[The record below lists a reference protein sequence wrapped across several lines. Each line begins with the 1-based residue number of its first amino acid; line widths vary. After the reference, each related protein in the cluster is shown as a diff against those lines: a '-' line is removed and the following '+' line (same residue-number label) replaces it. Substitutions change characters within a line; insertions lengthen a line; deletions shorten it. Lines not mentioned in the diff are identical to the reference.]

1 MFRKVL
7 IANRGEI
14 AVRVQRTLREMGIT
28 SVAVY
33 SDVDR
38 AAPHVTGADEAYL
51 LGGAEAAA
59 SYLNQRRILEVAQQA
74 GCDALHPG
82 YGFLSENATFAR
94 ACEEAGISFLG
105 PPAQAIEDMGS
116 KLRSRQLMVQAGVPV
131 VPGSDGIEQGVSELR
146 KVADDMGYPVLLK
159 ASAGGGGKGM
169 RVVEASADFERAA
182 QVARGE
188 AEKAFGDGTL
198 YLEKYI
204 KRSRHIEIQV
214 FADRHD
220 NVVHLFE
227 RECSIQRRHQKIIE
241 EAPSVAI
248 DAATRARM
256 GKAAVA
262 AARAVGYL
270 GAGTVEFLLDDAGRF
285 YFLEMN
291 TRLQVEHPVTEC
303 ITNLDLVRLQLQVA
317 AGEPL
322 PPSALEPQLQG
333 HAIEC
338 RLYAEDPQTGF
349 LPASGT
355 LHRVRLPVGPGIRV
369 DGALRDGMQVSIHY
383 DPLLAKLITFGAD
396 RPQCI
401 ERMQH
406 ALSQFALLGV
416 TTNCDYLQA
425 ILAHAAFQK
434 GELSTAFLEEH
445 LADWA
450 PDSVPLPDAALAA
463 VRLHELVGANGGRS
477 GGSSGDHVR
486 VDTPWD
492 SLSGWR
498 QNQNG
503 DT

>member
-1 MFRKVL
+1 MFHKVL

-14 AVRVQRTLREMGIT
+14 AVRVQRTLREMGIA

-38 AAPHVTGADEAYL
+38 MAPHVTGADEAYL
-51 LGGAEAAA
+51 LGAAEPAA
-59 SYLNQRRILEVAQQA
+59 SYLNQQRILEVAQQA
-74 GCDALHPG
+74 ACDALHPG

-94 ACEEAGISFLG
+94 ACQKAGVTFLG

-131 VPGSDGIEQGVSELR
+131 VPGSDG
-146 KVADDMGYPVLLK
+146 ADQSIAALHAAADAMGYPLLLK

-169 RVVEASADFERAA
+169 RLVENSGDFDRAA
-182 QVARGE
+182 AMARSE
-188 AEKAFGDGTL
+188 AEKAFADGTL

-204 KRSRHIEIQV
+204 ARSRHIEIQV
-214 FADRHD
+214 FADDHD
-220 NVVHLFE
+220 NVVHMFE

-248 DAATRARM
+248 DAATRDRM
-256 GKAAVA
+256 GQAAVA
-262 AARAVGYL
+262 AARAVGYR
-270 GAGTVEFLLDDAGRF
+270 GAGTVEFLLDDSGSF

-322 PPSALEPQLQG
+322 PTTAREPQLRG

-338 RLYAEDPQTGF
+338 RLYAEDPHAGF

-355 LHRVRLPVGPGIRV
+355 LHRVRLPTGPGIRV
-369 DGALRDGMQVSIHY
+369 DGALCDGMQVSIYY
-383 DPLLAKLITFGAD
+383 DPLLAKLITYGAD
-396 RPQCI
+396 RDQCI
-401 ERMQH
+401 ARMQY
-406 ALSQFALLGV
+406 ALSQVALLGI
-416 TTNCDYLQA
+416 TTNCEYLQA
-425 ILAHAAFQK
+425 ILAHPAFQK
-434 GELSTAFLEEH
+434 GDLSTAFLEEH
-445 LADWA
+445 LADWTPA
-450 PDSVPLPDAALAA
+450 LSPLSDVALAA
-463 VRLHELVGANGGRS
+463 VRLHELVGTKSSSAS
-477 GGSSGDHVR
+477 GGESHP

-492 SLSGWR
+492 SLPGWR
-498 QNQNG
+498 QHQNG
-503 DT
+503 KA